1 MTESPQSSSPL
12 SSQTSASGGAADKYD
27 RMLQLADSFD
37 ETGQQLR
44 AWARLGTEILRDPDV
59 SDSAELSAKTWAAA
73 EEEIHGA
80 TAGKHGLLN
89 RGVEL
94 DADALVVRAT
104 VLTYQWI
111 DELQSA
117 AYKNLGAIAGRAVGF
132 LAPEVEL
139 GGSLVS
145 AGLIE
150 TDALDREGVTAYL
163 GELAQE
169 HPELMDHI
177 AGGGGLLESL
187 QLRSLLTYGMPR
199 GERATL
205 AAAGGL
211 RAASVA
217 PFAIDAGSALRDVAG
232 DLLADRSAATPP
244 APVETTSVPGSIE
257 ALMRTLE
264 TIETTVSVHP
274 ATPGRYIAY
283 LPGPYAGSRERRLRL
298 VSGDLSEYAAEAV
311 RTIEAAVEP
320 GAKLMLVGSAAG
332 GTTAANLAA
341 TPPAAYD
348 IEQVVTVG
356 APAAA
361 APRVPESTR
370 VLSLEDRSDPVAL
383 LGGLINAS
391 SPHRLTV
398 VYDGTVTR
406 DENTYVAGGRAA
418 DAASH
423 PDLRAE
429 IDRIRELG
437 YLA

>member
-1 MTESPQSSSPL
+1 MTQPRRH
-12 SSQTSASGGAADKYD
+12 TSASEGPHDKYEQ
-27 RMLQLADSFD
+27 MLQLADSFD

-44 AWARLGTEILRDPDV
+44 SWARLGTEILRDPDV
-59 SDSAELSAKTWAAA
+59 SDSAELSPKTWSTA
-73 EEEIHGA
+73 EEEIHAA

-117 AYKNLGAIAGRAVGF
+117 AYRSLGAIAGRAVGF

-169 HPELMDHI
+169 HPELMEHI

-187 QLRSLLTYGMPR
+187 QLRSLLTSGMPR
-199 GERATL
+199 GEQATR

-217 PFAIDAGSALRDVAG
+217 PFPVSAGFAVRDVAG
-232 DLLADRSAATPP
+232 DLLAAPPSEDGTPTAASADVPRSL
-244 APVETTSVPGSIE
+244 EE
-257 ALMRTLE
+257 LMRTL
-264 TIETTVSVHP
+264 TSIETTVSVQP
-274 ATPGRYIAY
+274 AAPGRYIAY
-283 LPGPYAGSRERRLRL
+283 LPGPYAGGKERRLRL
-298 VSGDLSEYAAEAV
+298 VCGDLSEYAAEAA
-311 RTIEAAVEP
+311 RAIEATVEP

-332 GTTAANLAA
+332 GTTATSLAA
-341 TPPAAYD
+341 APASSYD

-356 APAAA
+356 APVAA
-361 APRVPESTR
+361 APRVPESIR

-383 LGGLINAS
+383 LGGLINAG

-398 VYDGTVTR
+398 VYDGTATP
-406 DENTYVAGGRAA
+406 DETTYVVGGRAA
-418 DAASH
+418 DSASH

>member
-1 MTESPQSSSPL
+1 MTEPSN
-12 SSQTSASGGAADKYD
+12 SQHTSASEGHRDKYE

-37 ETGQQLR
+37 ATGQQLR
-44 AWARLGTEILRDPDV
+44 GWARLGTEILRDPDV
-59 SDSAELSAKTWAAA
+59 NESAALAAKTWATA
-73 EEEIHGA
+73 EEEIHAA
-80 TAGKHGLLN
+80 TSGKHGLLN
-89 RGVEL
+89 RGIEL

-117 AYKNLGAIAGRAVGF
+117 AYKNLGAIAGNAVGF

-199 GERATL
+199 GKQAAL
-205 AAAGGL
+205 AAAGGM
-211 RAASVA
+211 RAAGVDR
-217 PFAIDAGSALRDVAG
+217 FASDAGFALRDVAG
-232 DLLADRSAATPP
+232 DLLAERSTEPDSGQDPAA
-244 APVETTSVPGSIE
+244 AAEVPHSLE
-257 ALMRTLE
+257 ELMQTLE
-264 TIETTVSVHP
+264 TIETTVSIHP
-274 ATPGRYIAY
+274 AAPGRYIAY
-283 LPGPYAGSRERRLRL
+283 LPGPYASSRERRLRL

-311 RTIEAAVEP
+311 RAIQAVVEP

-341 TPPAAYD
+341 AGSSSYA

-361 APRVPESTR
+361 APRVPEATR

-383 LGGLINAS
+383 LGGLINAGAS
-391 SPHRLTV
+391 HRLTV
-398 VYDGTVTR
+398 VYDGTAAR
-406 DENTYVAGGRAA
+406 DETSYVIGGRAA
-418 DAASH
+418 DSADH
-423 PDLRAE
+423 PELRAE